1 MSAANTYTNLV
12 EQFKIDVESATRD
25 ALDKIHS
32 EMVPY
37 LNDDTDS
44 NAIHCAVNLVQKILI
59 GNFEVEDGCIVVDG
73 WVIDRLTDFDYNKIV
88 DVLSAKAGDV
98 AKDKKIERL
107 ERTIK
112 EYEQAYWSSHTPSN

>member
-1 MSAANTYTNLV
+1 MSANKIYTQLV

-37 LNDDTDS
+37 LNDDTES
-44 NAIHCAVNLVQKILI
+44 NARHRAVKIVQKILI
-59 GNFEVEDGCIVVDG
+59 GNFEVEDDKIKVDG

-98 AKDKKIERL
+98 AKDMKIERL
-107 ERTIK
+107 ERNIK
-112 EYEQAYWSSHTPSN
+112 DYEQSHWNSHTPSN

>member
-1 MSAANTYTNLV
+1 MSAEETYTDLV
-12 EQFKIDVESATRD
+12 EQFKVDVENAARD

-44 NAIHCAVNLVQKILI
+44 NARYRAVEIVQKILI
-59 GNFEVEDGCIVVDG
+59 GQFEVEGGNIKVDG

-98 AKDKKIERL
+98 AKDMKIARL
-107 ERTIK
+107 EGYIK
-112 EYEQAYWSSHTPSN
+112 DYEKAYWSSHTPSN

>member
-1 MSAANTYTNLV
+1 MSADRIYTQMV
-12 EQFKIDVESATRD
+12 EQFKIDVESAARD

-44 NAIHCAVNLVQKILI
+44 NARYRAVEIVQKILI
-59 GNFEVEDGCIVVDG
+59 GNFEVEDDEIKVDG
-73 WVIDRLTDFDYNKIV
+73 WVIDRLTDFNYNKLV

-107 ERTIK
+107 EMLIK
-112 EYEQAYWSSHTPSN
+112 EYEQARWGIHTPSN

>member
-1 MSAANTYTNLV
+1 MSANKIYTNLV
-12 EQFKIDVESATRD
+12 EQFKIDVENATRD

-44 NAIHCAVNLVQKILI
+44 NAIYRAVEIVQKILI
-59 GNFEVEDGCIVVDG
+59 GNFEVEDGKIKVDG
-73 WVIDRLTDFDYNKIV
+73 WTICRLTDFDYDKLV
-88 DVLSAKAGDV
+88 DILSAKAGDA

-107 ERTIK
+107 ERNIK
-112 EYEQAYWSSHTPSN
+112 DYEQARWGLHTPSN

>member
-1 MSAANTYTNLV
+1 MSADKIYTDLV

-44 NAIHCAVNLVQKILI
+44 NAIYRAVEIVQKILI
-59 GNFEVEDGCIVVDG
+59 GQFEVEDGNIKVDG

-98 AKDKKIERL
+98 AKDMKIERL

>member
-1 MSAANTYTNLV
+1 MSANKIYTQLV

-37 LNDDTDS
+37 LNEDTES
-44 NAIHCAVNLVQKILI
+44 NARYRAVEIVQKILI
-59 GNFEVEDGCIVVDG
+59 GNFEVEDGSIKVDG
-73 WVIDRLTDFDYNKIV
+73 WVIDRLTDFNYNKIV
-88 DVLSAKAGDV
+88 DILSAKAGDV

-107 ERTIK
+107 EQKIK
-112 EYEQAYWSSHTPSN
+112 EYEQAYWNSHTPSN